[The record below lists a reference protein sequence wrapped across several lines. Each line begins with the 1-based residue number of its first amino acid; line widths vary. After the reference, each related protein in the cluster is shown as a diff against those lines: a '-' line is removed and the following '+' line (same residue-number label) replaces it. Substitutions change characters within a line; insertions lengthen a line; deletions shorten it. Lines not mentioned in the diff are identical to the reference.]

1 MMSTA
6 DNTNPVDLQGQH
18 EKLRFGIFNGRKK
31 TRYLARPETQT
42 QTDFFLVPQ
51 VVQQHANINW
61 KAFKRWYGMT
71 YTAVAGV
78 VVPELAKQ
86 EIRRILV
93 RYDGHHPVT
102 RADLCPDTLAILDAW
117 SAVPLV
123 PGSREHVAAQRRMI
137 RDILY
142 EKLAGPTESR
152 YRQAFKPKRLLP
164 LLRELLSEDTDLPK
178 LDPMGNS
185 VGDAYTWIY
194 RTRSGEFA
202 RHQVYR
208 QPFCYHVL
216 ARDGVTTLRANFS
229 PDNEHLY
236 GGASVSSLSLPKIP
250 LVPLPANDPAATNE
264 RFHPYARARATA
276 KPSTQRTVEEPPV
289 ALHVQ
294 DPSFPKPI
302 EDPSLPTLIMDS
314 AHAESTPSNEVT
326 LDQLIQEAK
335 NKTAIVG
342 YTEALSRGLLRP
354 KGRRVQ
360 WDNRPPENREDIR
373 EPEQTAKVETL
384 RPPQPGSIEPEQA
397 TEETVTQIPRPGAI
411 EALEEMFQVPHV
423 QLRGGIPSVV
433 SCDSEPFEHLRYLD
447 RL

>member
-1 MMSTA
+1 M
-6 DNTNPVDLQGQH
+6 
-18 EKLRFGIFNGRKK
+18 KLSRVGRHAIKK
-31 TRYLARPETQT
+31 PEYSPN
-42 QTDFFLVPQ
+42 DSFLVPP
-51 VVQQHANINW
+51 VVQHHADTNL

-71 YTAVAGV
+71 YTAAAGV
-78 VVPELAKQ
+78 VVPEVAKQ
-86 EIRRILV
+86 EIQRILV
-93 RYDGHHPVT
+93 RYEGHHPID

-117 SAVPLV
+117 AAVPLV
-123 PGSREHVAAQRRMI
+123 PGSKEYLCARLRMI
-137 RDILY
+137 RDILC
-142 EKLAGPTESR
+142 EKLVGPTESR
-152 YRQAFKPKRLLP
+152 HRQAFKSKRLLP
-164 LLRELLSEDTDLPK
+164 LLRKLLSEDTDLPK
-178 LDPMGNS
+178 IDPMGKS
-185 VGDAYTWIY
+185 MGHAYSWIY
-194 RTRSGEFA
+194 RTRSGEYG
-202 RHQVYR
+202 RHEVYR

-236 GGASVSSLSLPKIP
+236 GGSCVSSLALPKLP
-250 LVPLPANDPAATNE
+250 LVPLPANECAAMNE
-264 RFHPYARARATA
+264 RYHPYARARATA
-276 KPSTQRTVEEPPV
+276 KPSTQRTIEEPPV

-373 EPEQTAKVETL
+373 EPEHTAKVETL

-397 TEETVTQIPRPGAI
+397 TEETVSQITRPGAI
-411 EALEEMFQVPHV
+411 EPLEEMFQVPHV